1 MLEFIRKWGVNPL
14 PDAVSDLERQLQT
27 VSIRGRVAYGMTCL
41 KSILTGATA
50 DATEFAP
57 LFACL
62 WEFTS
67 STDLSEWEEKVM
79 DFYSES
85 VLDDSEEVKT
95 LSPENSQRLRASY
108 AALSTSQLACID
120 ETIEIGRGNLYA
132 GIVGHSAATLA
143 STMYLVQYLQAHGY
157 SLPPVD
163 KFLRSPFSQENQH
176 GWGKPVDRNFF
187 D

>member
-1 MLEFIRKWGVNPL
+1 MLDFIRKWSANSQPN
-14 PDAVSDLERQLQT
+14 AKSDLERQLQT
-27 VSIRGRVAYGMTCL
+27 VSIRGRVAYGATCL
-41 KSILTGATA
+41 ETILTPAVA
-50 DATEFAP
+50 DVTEFAP

-67 STDLSEWEEKVM
+67 SMDLSEWEERIM

-85 VLDDSEEVKT
+85 VLDDSKEIKV
-95 LSPENSQRLRASY
+95 LSHENSQKLRASY
-108 AALSTSQLACID
+108 AALSTSQLTCID
-120 ETIEIGRGNLYA
+120 EAIEIGRGNLYA

-143 STMYLVQYLQAHGY
+143 STMHLVRYLQAHGY
-157 SLPPVD
+157 PPPRVD
-163 KFLRSPFSQENQH
+163 KFLRSPFNQENQH

>member
-1 MLEFIRKWGVNPL
+1 MLNFIRKWSASSQ
-14 PDAVSDLERQLQT
+14 PDAISNLERQLQV
-27 VSIRGRVAYGMTCL
+27 VSIRGRVAYGATCL
-41 KSILTGATA
+41 ETTLTSAATDTA
-50 DATEFAP
+50 QFMP
-57 LFACL
+57 LLACL

-67 STDLSEWEEKVM
+67 SMDLSEWEEKIM

-85 VLDDSEEVKT
+85 VLDNSEEINS
-95 LSPENSQRLRASY
+95 LSLESSQRLRANY

-120 ETIEIGRGNLYA
+120 EAIEIGRGNLYG

-143 STMYLVQYLQAHGY
+143 STMHLVRYLQAHGY
-157 SLPPVD
+157 PLPLID

-176 GWGKPVDRNFF
+176 GWGEPVDRNFF